1 VRQYADAAPR
11 VDGGGRATV
20 PPMQAFRTESP
31 LRVLVVAHNLS
42 ASVRHIG
49 PVVQELLDRGHEVH
63 LALEPP
69 ERKHADDPWL
79 LRASTHAG
87 FTWGIVETWRR
98 DPWFLVARWL
108 RRTDD
113 YIRYLLIGRERIP
126 YFVERAAGRA
136 PLTGRLIAGL
146 PVISSRTGL
155 KLLSCVLSAF
165 DGAVP
170 TSRPTVDFI
179 RQLEVDVIVLVPILM
194 PGSTDS
200 AYLRAASAAGI
211 PGVLCVPSWDNLSSK
226 QLLRVIPDRLA
237 VWNETQRQEARELHG
252 IPNDR
257 IVVTGAQTFDHWF
270 TWRPSARET
279 FCERVGL
286 DPSRPYVLYVG
297 GALFPGA
304 LTEAE
309 FGRRWIERLRATND
323 DVLRHAGI
331 LVRPHPKRTVQWTA
345 TRFDDIEGVAVWPR
359 KGHAP
364 GSAEADADYYDSIYH
379 SVGVVGVNT
388 SAMIEAAIIGRP
400 VFTVLVPEFHSSQR
414 GTFHF
419 QYVLERDGGF
429 VRVAETLDE
438 HLEHLSA
445 LVRGESE
452 AQLAAGRRFVE
463 TFVRP
468 HGIDTPAT
476 TAFADAIEEVV
487 RLGPAVP
494 IRKPGWSSA
503 LRVLLLPGLARVQV
517 RRIKQKLFLEVRRIA
532 GRLPSTAGE

>member
-1 VRQYADAAPR
+1 MR
-11 VDGGGRATV
+11 G
-20 PPMQAFRTESP
+20 FRTKSP

-42 ASVRHIG
+42 ASVRHIA
-49 PVVQELLDRGHEVH
+49 PVVRELLDRGHEVH
-63 LALEPP
+63 MALEPP

-79 LRASTHAG
+79 RQTSTHDR

-113 YIRYLLIGRERIP
+113 YVRYLLIGRERIP

-136 PLTGRLIAGL
+136 PLSGRLIAGL
-146 PVISSRTGL
+146 PVISSRAGL
-155 KLLSCVLSAF
+155 RLLSRVLSAL

-170 TSRPTVDFI
+170 TSRRTVDFL
-179 RQLEVDVIVLVPILM
+179 RRLEVDVVVLVPILM

-200 AYLRAASAAGI
+200 AYLRAASAARI

-252 IPNDR
+252 IPHDR

-270 TWRPSARET
+270 TWRPSDREA

-286 DPSRPYVLYVG
+286 DPGRPYLLYAG

-309 FGRRWIERLRATND
+309 FGRRWIERLRTAND
-323 DVLRHAGI
+323 DALRHAGI
-331 LVRPHPKRTVQWTA
+331 LVRPHPKRMAQWTS
-345 TRFDDIEGVAVWPR
+345 TLFDDIEGVAVWPQ

-364 GSAEADADYYDSIYH
+364 GNAEADADYFDSIYH
-379 SVGVVGVNT
+379 SIGVVGVNT

-400 VFTVLVPEFHSSQR
+400 VYTVLVPEFHSSQL

-438 HLEHLSA
+438 HLDHLSA

-452 AQLAAGRRFVE
+452 EQLAAGRRFVE
-463 TFVRP
+463 AFVRP
-468 HGIDTPAT
+468 YGIDAPAT

-487 RLGPAVP
+487 RAGPAAP
-494 IRKPGWSSA
+494 AHEPGWTSA
-503 LRVLLLPGLARVQV
+503 LRVFLLPGLARVQG
-517 RRIKQKLFLEVRRIA
+517 RRFKQKLTLEVRRIV
-532 GRLPSTAGE
+532 GRRTSAAGE